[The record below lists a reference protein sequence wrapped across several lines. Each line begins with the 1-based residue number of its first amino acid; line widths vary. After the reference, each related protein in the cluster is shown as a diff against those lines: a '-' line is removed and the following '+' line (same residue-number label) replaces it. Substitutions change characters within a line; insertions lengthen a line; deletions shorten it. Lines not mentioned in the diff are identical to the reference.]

1 MKRQVLIVSLLIGGA
16 GVSASAHDLFLKLDT
31 YFLPPE
37 TRVTVSLLSG
47 TFQTSEN
54 TIDRRRMQDVS
65 LITPRGRLR
74 PPTSHWRDQ
83 DQTTLLDFHTREPGT
98 YVAGVALKPREIDL
112 KAADFNA
119 YLEHDGIPDIL
130 AERRNNNQLHQDV
143 RERYSKYAKAIFQV
157 GEPRTANFQTRLGYP
172 VEIIPRQN
180 PYTLT
185 VGQTIELLCLK
196 DGKPLANQ
204 FVMAGWEADGR
215 LSPPLHTRSDSQGI
229 VRFTLQSA
237 GKWYVKFI
245 HMKPVKDSNV
255 NYESQWATLTFEIR

>member
-1 MKRQVLIVSLLIGGA
+1 MKRQALIVSFLIGGVA
-16 GVSASAHDLFLKLDT
+16 VSASAHDLFLKFDT
-31 YFLPPE
+31 YFLPPRA
-37 TRVTVSLLSG
+37 RVVVGLLSG

-54 TIDRRRMQDVS
+54 TIDRHRMQDVS
-65 LITPRGRLR
+65 LITPTGRIR
-74 PPTSHWRDQ
+74 PPMSDWRDQ
-83 DQTTLLDFHTREPGT
+83 GQTTLLDFHTREPGT
-98 YVAGVALKPREIDL
+98 YIVGVALEPREIEL

-130 AERRNNNQLHQDV
+130 AERRKNNQLHQDV

-180 PYTLT
+180 PYALT

-196 DGKPLANQ
+196 EGKPIANQ
-204 FVMAGWEADGR
+204 FVMAGWETDGR
-215 LSPPLHTRSDSQGI
+215 LSPPLHTRSDGRGI
-229 VRFTLQSA
+229 ARVTLQAA
-237 GKWYVKFI
+237 GKWYIKFI
-245 HMKPVKDSNV
+245 HMTPVKDSRV